1 MYILKYYAGEVK
13 RPVYDSLRHAYVHK
27 QSVYIPVRRH
37 FSLSLSRAVPRG
49 RNKCVYLY
57 GGTVGFPEGR
67 GLVNSR
73 REREREKLKSGG
85 LYMHA
90 EVTHVR
96 RQFGV

>member
-1 MYILKYYAGEVK
+1 M
-13 RPVYDSLRHAYVHK
+13 
-27 QSVYIPVRRH
+27 
-37 FSLSLSRAVPRG
+37 
-49 RNKCVYLY
+49 
-57 GGTVGFPEGR
+57 GFPEGR